1 MGFLWCSG
9 PEDSGVVLILTSGS
23 SAMIPL
29 LSHGA
34 SGYEGN
40 VIKFS
45 ALRNPFV
52 YRKPMYFA

>member
-1 MGFLWCSG
+1 M
-9 PEDSGVVLILTSGS
+9 T
-23 SAMIPL
+23 PL

-52 YRKPMYFA
+52 YRNLCILHRNIEFLHFSAPSASVEES